1 MNAYTFQLKNDKT
14 GAVKVLGDRE
24 ILPDIFDGHHKLD
37 LFYLNQ
43 YDRSFR
49 DYADFLE
56 WRESLRNPV
65 ELPKYTGIII
75 SDETCMPLGEISN
88 LSTVDQAL
96 FENNHLDIFGQKGHV
111 ISFDNY
117 SDFLEWWISPNPAED
132 FKSIEPKADTG
143 KEIDRNSQS
152 ALCSA
157 DTKSSLYSGVI
168 LSRAEAVIARV
179 HDLSTICPALFN
191 EHTLDVLKNGFH
203 FIYFDNYTD
212 FVIWWRAEN
221 IPIDNETVANR
232 APKSIASAVD
242 PDHYKGYLGD
252 LQWLE
257 AMNRMSRFQ
266 NDPKIF
272 MGAVELQARKY
283 LDRLGEKDNE
293 AQEILKAVWYLR
305 YLAAYV
311 INGKQPIRVED
322 IDKLIDSVK

>member
-14 GAVKVLGDRE
+14 GVVKVLGDRE

-43 YDRSFR
+43 YDQSFR
-49 DYADFLE
+49 DYADFLK
-56 WRESLRNPV
+56 WQKSLGNPV
-65 ELPKYTGIII
+65 ELPKYTGVII

-88 LSTVDQAL
+88 LATVDKAL

-111 ISFDNY
+111 ISFHNY
-117 SDFLEWWISPNPAED
+117 SEFLDWWISPKPSED
-132 FKSIEPKADTG
+132 S
-143 KEIDRNSQS
+143 
-152 ALCSA
+152 
-157 DTKSSLYSGVI
+157 
-168 LSRAEAVIARV
+168 
-179 HDLSTICPALFN
+179 
-191 EHTLDVLKNGFH
+191 
-203 FIYFDNYTD
+203 
-212 FVIWWRAEN
+212 
-221 IPIDNETVANR
+221 
-232 APKSIASAVD
+232 KSIASAVD

-266 NDPKIF
+266 NNPKIF